1 MADGDR
7 VALTDEDDEERSAL
21 GERVRTAGTRL
32 ARRANPAAVRRRHDN
47 LSQRVARLEEQL
59 AQERRLQRRVA
70 ELTDLVLHALLPPE
84 QRDDDEIRRRLES
97 FAKDQ

>member
-1 MADGDR
+1 MADGDG
-7 VALTDEDDEERSAL
+7 VGVTDAGDPRPAIGD
-21 GERVRTAGTRL
+21 RVRTAGSQL
-32 ARRANPAAVRRRHDN
+32 ARRASPAGVRSRSGN

-70 ELTDLVLHALLPPE
+70 ELTDLVLHALLPAD